1 MLRKLLLVAGLLS
14 SAAAHADDTERDP
27 WAAYNRPVFNFN
39 MRLDRYVMKPVATT
53 YVDVMPGFAVTGIH
67 NFFNNLGD
75 VLVVLHD
82 GLQGKGGQFG
92 DDLLRLI
99 VNTSFGV
106 AGFIDVGSR
115 VGLPKHQQDLG
126 ITLGVWGV
134 PSGPYVVLPFW
145 GPSTLRDA
153 PSGVFDLVLYP
164 TYVIQPLSAQLAADG
179 LYYVDE
185 RAALLPL
192 QGSLDS
198 NGDPY
203 SLVREIYLQRR
214 DVLIHGVPKSDP
226 FTDDGGN

>member
-1 MLRKLLLVAGLLS
+1 M
-14 SAAAHADDTERDP
+14 
-27 WAAYNRPVFNFN
+27 
-39 MRLDRYVMKPVATT
+39 
-53 YVDVMPGFAVTGIH
+53 
-67 NFFNNLGD
+67 
-75 VLVVLHD
+75 
-82 GLQGKGGQFG
+82 
-92 DDLLRLI
+92 
-99 VNTSFGV
+99 
-106 AGFIDVGSR
+106 
-115 VGLPKHQQDLG
+115 
-126 ITLGVWGV
+126 

-153 PSGVFDLVLYP
+153 PAGVFDLVLYP
-164 TYVIQPLSAQLAADG
+164 TYVIQPLSVQLAADG